1 MIHPLLALL
10 ATRPQLLTDH
20 AEAYAE
26 LATAE
31 LTLLTTNWR
40 QQALWT
46 AGLMCSAVVAVAL
59 AGVSLMLWAVSPEA
73 NIRAPWALWLAPLL
87 PLLLALICG
96 VAARPSNE
104 RAFNLLRQQA
114 HTDLQML
121 REAGRR

>member
-46 AGLMCSAVVAVAL
+46 AGLLCSALVAVVL
-59 AGVSLMLWAVSPEA
+59 AGVALMLWAVSPEA
-73 NIRAPWALWLAPLL
+73 NVRAPWALWLAPLL
-87 PLLLALICG
+87 PLLLALVCG
-96 VAARPSNE
+96 VAARPSTG

-114 HTDLQML
+114 RADLQML